1 VERAALI
8 PSTILNLPN
17 FLTLLRIGA
26 IPIFLILLTDG
37 RYTEALIVFAL
48 AGITDSLDGAI
59 ARLTDSRTTLGSYID
74 PLADKLLLVSSFL
87 ILTFLG
93 FIPHWL
99 AILVISRD
107 VIILLGFGVLF
118 MITGRSIVIRPT
130 FIGKACTFFQLLTV
144 TQTLVALH
152 NHDWWSPLLW
162 YSTLALAGGAT
173 AVSAWQYLVRAFH
186 WLHTQ
191 EEEPPLQISPE
202 HRTGSPDYQQ
212 RYAVQERKTEVT
224 RG

>member
-1 VERAALI
+1 MN
-8 PSTILNLPN
+8 PSAILNIPN

-26 IPIFLILLTDG
+26 IPIFLILLTDR
-37 RYTEALIVFAL
+37 RYTEALSVFAL
-48 AGITDSLDGAI
+48 AGLTDSLDGTI
-59 ARLTDSRTTLGSYID
+59 ARLTDTRTTLGSYID

-107 VIILLGFGVLF
+107 VIILLGFLVLF

-152 NHDWWSPLLW
+152 NPAWRFPLLW
-162 YSTLALAGGAT
+162 YSTLTLAGGAT
-173 AVSAWQYLVRAFH
+173 AVSGVQYLVRAFQ
-186 WLHTQ
+186 WLHVQ
-191 EEEPPLQISPE
+191 EEEPPLQINPE
-202 HRTGSPDYQQ
+202 HRSGSHDHQQ
-212 RYAVQERKTEVT
+212 RHSAQARKPEVT

>member
-1 VERAALI
+1 MGRAVTSSA
-8 PSTILNLPN
+8 ILNIPN

-48 AGITDSLDGAI
+48 AGVTDSLDGAI
-59 ARLTDSRTTLGSYID
+59 ARLTDTRTTLGSYID

-99 AILVISRD
+99 AILVITRD
-107 VIILLGFGVLF
+107 VIILLGFLVLF

-130 FIGKACTFFQLLTV
+130 FVGKACTFLQLLTV

-152 NHDWWSPLLW
+152 DPAWKFPLLW
-162 YSTLALAGGAT
+162 YSTLTLAGGAT
-173 AVSAWQYLVRAFH
+173 AVSGLQYLRRAFQ
-186 WLHTQ
+186 WLHFQ
-191 EEEPPLQISPE
+191 EEEPPLQINQE
-202 HRTGSPDYQQ
+202 HRPGSHDHQP
-212 RYAVQERKTEVT
+212 RYSAQARKPEVT

>member
-1 VERAALI
+1 LI
-8 PSTILNLPN
+8 SSEILNLPN
-17 FLTLLRIGA
+17 CLTLLRIGA
-26 IPIFLILLTDG
+26 IPLFLILLTEG

-59 ARLTDSRTTLGSYID
+59 ARLTNSRTTLGSYID

-118 MITGRSIVIRPT
+118 MITGRSIIVRPT

-152 NHDWWSPLLW
+152 NSDWQLPLLW
-162 YSTLALAGGAT
+162 YGTLTLAGTAT
-173 AVSAWQYLVRAFH
+173 AVSGLQYLARAFQ
-186 WLHTQ
+186 WLHAQ
-191 EEEPPLQISPE
+191 PEEPPLQITPE
-202 HRTGSPDYQQ
+202 HRGGSADLQ
-212 RYAVQERKTEVT
+212 RRYTVQERKTEVT
-224 RG
+224 RN